1 VVRDESGDWFEPP
14 LPVALAAAGPH
25 RIRPPWRGAVR
36 VAGASFDDLSDRFER
51 DGAVE
56 GSAAL
61 TGVWSAGLFQVEGQG
76 RPEYP
81 RHRATRWVTPPCP
94 PPDGGWPRPAWG
106 PGARNLS
113 FDLGDLRETGAA
125 VAVTIFRPS
134 EDQAVLVVAADDTAA
149 VAARLRPQLGK
160 LLCVVPSR
168 WSRAELDAIAD
179 DVRG

>member
-1 VVRDESGDWFEPP
+1 MVRDESGDWFEPP

-76 RPEYP
+76 RP
-81 RHRATRWVTPPCP
+81 
-94 PPDGGWPRPAWG
+94 GIPAA
-106 PGARNLS
+106 PGHA
-113 FDLGDLRETGAA
+113 LGDTALPAPRWGLAPSGVGPRCPEPE
-125 VAVTIFRPS
+125 FRP
-134 EDQAVLVVAADDTAA
+134 
-149 VAARLRPQLGK
+149 R
-160 LLCVVPSR
+160 
-168 WSRAELDAIAD
+168 
-179 DVRG
+179 